1 MNEQPRTPLHPAQ
14 PAAAGHP
21 SPTLPRPA
29 GQPAAPGMAPRP
41 GIAPAAPGIARPA
54 AAPQQLRPAAAPAQ
68 SIARPG
74 VAPALNPAA
83 GKPQAAEAAI
93 ALDEEVVEL
102 EADGTPA
109 AAPVSKIK
117 FGAEIHRHHD
127 WKRQPTKGG
136 MLGGACRVRTF
147 HGKLSDQGCEYID
160 EAINVWLDEHPEI
173 DIKFVTTNVGMFD
186 GKFKDIALIISVW
199 Y

>member
-1 MNEQPRTPLHPAQ
+1 MQPQQ
-14 PAAAGHP
+14 PGIA
-21 SPTLPRPA
+21 
-29 GQPAAPGMAPRP
+29 RP
-41 GIAPAAPGIARPA
+41 GIATAAPGIAPRPA
-54 AAPQQLRPAAAPAQ
+54 MAPQQTHPQQLRPAVAPGTPGQ
-68 SIARPG
+68 SLPRPG
-74 VAPALNPAA
+74 VAPAINPAA
-83 GKPQAAEAAI
+83 APVKPQAAEPAI
-93 ALDEEVVEL
+93 ALDDEVVDL
-102 EADGTPA
+102 ETDGTPA

-147 HGKLSDQGCEYID
+147 HGKLSDQGLEYID
-160 EAINVWLDEHPEI
+160 EAINVWLDGNPDI

-186 GKFKDIALIISVW
+186 GKFKDLALIVNVW